1 MSAFIEARSEKRM
14 NLFNSK
20 KEKIAEITDEI
31 SPNELA
37 SLLGFDRVFIYEPE
51 FIFETTVF
59 TNINGK
65 DEIAGYISF
74 GKDI

>member
-1 MSAFIEARSEKRM
+1 M

-31 SPNELA
+31 SPDELA
-37 SLLGFDRVFIYEPE
+37 KLLGFDRIFIYEPK
-51 FIFETTVF
+51 FLFETKVF
-59 TNINGK
+59 TNINCK
-65 DEIAGYISF
+65 DEIAGYISI